1 MNWKNALLPLI
12 PGACLIPCNDNKRPI
27 EAKWQKTGYTVEQ
40 VLALGD
46 VVKAVGV
53 NTGKTDWVCIDIDG
67 PIGLKTVQDAG
78 LPLPE
83 TWTIYRENAPD
94 RMKRIY
100 RINKAKMP
108 QDKGKWK
115 KGELEVFWYSQ
126 QFVACGIHPSGAYY
140 QWDGSPAEIA
150 ELPQEW
156 VDFLPRRA
164 PAPAL
169 EQLIEVD
176 LQSLLTKEHSMMVDS
191 GLGGEGGRNDAL
203 FALAADAYA
212 VEEEARRRATGS
224 IRVIGTADD
233 LISEALR
240 RTDLTGFPQSEIETC
255 LSSARG
261 NQLTQGFESKW
272 AYQVSQKTRAAAKT
286 ERQAAAVKTCRFHAL
301 AALLENGWRGK
312 DDQNKTKLD
321 AGAMAA
327 LLEFHLGD
335 RIAYNLMGYEVEIDG
350 KKFTNA
356 ERVRFLTSV
365 QNRGYDLTEQNLRL
379 GMLSA
384 AQPNSY
390 HPVQRYLSELYAPG
404 LDLMD
409 AAKELLGVEDKLS
422 AIQLHRFLVG
432 AVGRAMNPGSKMDYV
447 CILQGKQGEGKSEFW
462 KHLFGPAFYQ
472 SYNSE
477 DKGKDAIL
485 KLHKQWGIEIA
496 EFDYMSNRDSASLKN
511 FISTAVDT
519 IRPPYAATPED
530 LPRPSIFAGTCNTDD
545 FLRDRTGERRY
556 WVIEVRNQIDIEKV
570 KRLRDSVWYAALRAY
585 QSGVL
590 PFLPKEYELLSAKRN
605 EDYSVQSPLV
615 PAILDVMRH
624 DQYKLKADLREA
636 LKAKEMVSVGALDKE
651 MKLAVPQ
658 SGYKF
663 YRYGR
668 QGSGKSPW
676 YVVKLNDDDG
686 MSASLLLRRI
696 KPDSLIYGQGY
707 GQPESPGEN

>member
-67 PIGLKTVQDAG
+67 PVGLKTVQDAG

-100 RINKAKMP
+100 RVDKTKMP

-212 VEEEARRRATGS
+212 IEEEARRRAIGN

-272 AYQVSQKTRAAAKT
+272 AYQISRKHEVVVREERKKAVAKT
-286 ERQAAAVKTCRFHAL
+286 CKWTSTAQ
-301 AALLENGWRGK
+301 LLPPGWAGKNG
-312 DDQNKTKLD
+312 DAKTKLD
-321 AGAMAA
+321 TGSAGA
-327 LLEFHLGD
+327 LFEHFLGD
-335 RIAYNLMGYEVEIDG
+335 RLTYNLMGYEVEIDG
-350 KKFTNA
+350 QQLSNI
-356 ERVRFLTSV
+356 ERIRFLGAV
-365 QNRGYDLTEQNLRL
+365 QNMGYNITDETLCNAL
-379 GMLSA
+379 MA
-384 AQPNSY
+384 AALPNSF
-390 HPVQRYLSELYAPG
+390 HPVKQYLEG
-404 LDLMD
+404 LDCEPIDTLSL
-409 AAKELLGVEDKLS
+409 ASELLGVDDMLS
-422 AIQLHRFLVG
+422 NVMLQRFLVG
-432 AVGRAMNPGSKMDYV
+432 AVNRIMEPGCKMDYSCV
-447 CILQGKQGEGKSEFW
+447 LHGNQGVGKSEFW
-462 KHLFGPAFYQ
+462 KHLFGRDFYQ
-472 SYNSE
+472 SFNSDVE
-477 DKGKDAIL
+477 GKDKYLA
-485 KLHKQWGIEIA
+485 LHASWGIEVA
-496 EFDYMSNRDSASLKN
+496 EFDNMTARSSASLKN
-511 FISTAVDT
+511 FITTASDLL
-519 IRPPYAATPED
+519 RPPYGRRVE
-530 LPRPSIFAGTCNTDD
+530 LLHRPSVFAGTCNTDD
-545 FLRDRTGERRY
+545 FLRDSTGERRY
-556 WVIEVRNQIDIEKV
+556 WVISVQNRIDRDRV
-570 KRLRDSVWYAALRAY
+570 KRLRDRVWFSLFQDYRN
-585 QSGVL
+585 GVRPYL
-590 PFLPKEYELLSAKRN
+590 PHEIETESAQRN
-605 EDYSVQSPLV
+605 QEFEQTSPLRDACWEEV
-615 PAILDVMRH
+615 
-624 DQYKLKADLREA
+624 
-636 LKAKEMVSVGALDKE
+636 
-651 MKLAVPQ
+651 
-658 SGYKF
+658 
-663 YRYGR
+663 R
-668 QGSGKSPW
+668 QGSLKYISKTALRERLLGRGLVPLGTLDAHIKRSMSSLGYRVLRPWGKYGVRLSGYW
-676 YVVKLNDDDG
+676 IYIGDDNG
-686 MSASLLLRRI
+686 ASSSEILYRSI
-696 KPDSLIYGQGY
+696 NP
-707 GQPESPGEN
+707 